1 MQTNALEYLDQTA
14 ARFPDRTAVRGASGS
29 YTFGEFRRAAL
40 ELAASLVARADV
52 TNTPIAVYLPK
63 SREAVRCFAAILYSG
78 NCYAPMDVKS
88 PAARIA
94 AVLRKLGAALII
106 TDRANLAELRR
117 AGAPEDRIMVLEDAP
132 KGEVT
137 PELERRFEQLI
148 DTDPIYIIHTSGSTG
163 DPKGVTITHR
173 GVIDYIDWANSV
185 YRIDENTAIGS
196 QAPFHFDNS
205 TLDIYL
211 CFSRGA
217 TLDLIP
223 GELFLFPVK
232 LIEYMRERG
241 INFVFWVPSVLMQ
254 VAKMDIL
261 ANTELPPLTQI
272 LFAGEV
278 MPCKQLNYW
287 RKWFPN
293 ALFSNLYGPTEIT
306 VDCTYY
312 IVNRELAEDEPLPIG
327 FPCRNSDVLILNAE
341 NRPAAAG
348 ERGELCV
355 RGSSLALGYWNDPEK
370 TAAAFVPNPLQPH
383 YPERIYRTGD
393 LVYRNDVGEIIFTG
407 RLDFQIKH
415 MGYRIEL
422 PEIEYQVLAIDQI
435 ANACVLY
442 NKGKKEITLFYETTD
457 GDLSPAKIRQELSQ
471 IFPKYMLPTAFHQM
485 KELPRNPNGKIDRNG
500 LSVTLE
506 QMA

>member
-1 MQTNALEYLDQTA
+1 MQTNALEYLNLTA
-14 ARFPDRTAVRGASGS
+14 ARFADRTAVRDESGA
-29 YTFGEFRRAAL
+29 YTFREFRLAAL
-40 ELAASLVARADV
+40 ELATALVASADV
-52 TNTPIAVYLPK
+52 TNAPVAVYLPK

-78 NCYAPMDVKS
+78 NCYAPLDVKS
-88 PAARIA
+88 PTARTS
-94 AVLRKLGAALII
+94 AVLQKLGAALIV
-106 TDRANLAELRR
+106 TDRANLSELRKT
-117 AGAPEDRIMVLEDAP
+117 GAPEDRIVVLEDVP
-132 KGEVT
+132 KGEVA
-137 PELERRFEQLI
+137 PDLDRRFERLI

-163 DPKGVTITHR
+163 VPKGVTISHR

-185 YRIDENTAIGS
+185 YRVDESTTIGS

-205 TLDIYL
+205 TLDIFL

-223 GELFLFPVK
+223 SELFLFPVK
-232 LIEYMRERG
+232 LIEYLRERS
-241 INFVFWVPSVLMQ
+241 INFIFWVPSVLMH
-254 VAKMDIL
+254 VANMNIL
-261 ANTELPPLTQI
+261 AQTELPTLTQI

-312 IVNRELAEDEPLPIG
+312 IVNRELADEEPLPIG

-341 NRPAAAG
+341 NSPVVVG

-370 TAAAFVPNPLQPH
+370 TEAAFLQNPLQSH
-383 YPERIYRTGD
+383 YPDRIYRTGD
-393 LVYRNDVGEIIFTG
+393 LVYRNEAGEIIFVG

-422 PEIEYQVLAIDQI
+422 GEVETAAISLPEIR
-435 ANACVLY
+435 NACVMY
-442 NKGKKEITLFYETTD
+442 NRMK
-457 GDLSPAKIRQELSQ
+457 SQ
-471 IFPKYMLPTAFHQM
+471 IVLFFEADRKLNSAFLRKALGPMLPKYMFPSVCTQLASLPVNA
-485 KELPRNPNGKIDRNG
+485 NGKTDRKA
-500 LSVTLE
+500 LAAIMDS
-506 QMA
+506 

>member
-1 MQTNALEYLDQTA
+1 MQTNALEYLNHTV
-14 ARFPDRTAVRGASGS
+14 ARFPDRTAVRDAGGS

-40 ELAASLVARADV
+40 ELAATLVARADV
-52 TNTPIAVYLPK
+52 TNAPIAVYLPK
-63 SREAVRCFAAILYSG
+63 SREAVLCFAAILYSG
-78 NCYAPMDVKS
+78 NCYAPLDVKS
-88 PAARIA
+88 PAARLSA
-94 AVLRKLGAALII
+94 LLQKLNPALIL
-106 TDRANLAELRR
+106 TDRANLAELRK
-117 AGAPEDRIMVLEDAP
+117 AGAPEDRIVVLEDAP
-132 KGEVT
+132 RCEAT
-137 PELERRFEQLI
+137 PGLERRFERLI

-163 DPKGVTITHR
+163 IPKGVTIAHR

-185 YRIDENTAIGS
+185 YKVNENTAIGS

-205 TLDIYL
+205 TLDLYL
-211 CFSRGA
+211 CFSGGA

-232 LIEYMRERG
+232 LIEYMRERA

-254 VAKMDIL
+254 VANLDIL
-261 ANTELPPLTQI
+261 AQTELPPLTQV

-287 RKWFPN
+287 RRWFPN

-312 IVNRELAEDEPLPIG
+312 IISRELSDDEPLPIG
-327 FPCRNSDVLILNAE
+327 LPCRNSDVLILNAE
-341 NRPAAAG
+341 NRPAADG

-370 TAAAFVPNPLQPH
+370 TAAAFVQNPLQPH

-393 LVYRNDVGEIIFTG
+393 LVYRNQAGEIIFAG
-407 RLDFQIKH
+407 RTDQQIKH

-422 PEIEYQVLAIDQI
+422 GEIETAVLSLPEIR
-435 ANACVLY
+435 NACAVY
-442 NKGKKEITLFYETTD
+442 D
-457 GDLSPAKIRQELSQ
+457 RAKSQ
-471 IFPKYMLPTAFHQM
+471 IVLFFEADRERNAAFIRKALGPLLPKYMFPSVCIQMASLPV
-485 KELPRNPNGKIDRNG
+485 NPNGKTDRKA
-500 LSVTLE
+500 LAATLE
-506 QMA
+506 S